1 MVRLARVAVAVLTV
15 TAPIAGCGDDSDS
28 SANARPTIRIAQN
41 AWSASKVDAA
51 LAAILLGEQLGFP
64 VEVADIDEN
73 AQWPAIAKGELHAC
87 LEVWPSGHRADI
99 QQYVTDQRSVEDG
112 GPLGPVGK
120 IGWYIPAYLLEAHP
134 DLATY
139 AGFKNPDNVAL
150 FRTAETGTKGRFLSA
165 DPSFVQYDEQIIC
178 NLGLDLAV
186 VFAGSED
193 AVLAQVDAAYHRQE
207 PILFYFWKPHSAHE
221 KYQLAEV
228 ALPPYSDACYAKAAA
243 GGIDCDYPND
253 VLFKIVW
260 SGLSQYAPD
269 AYQLFRNIHYSTEEQ
284 TALIA
289 IVDLDGRTPRDA
301 ARTWIDSHQSVWRS
315 WIPPHG

>member
-1 MVRLARVAVAVLTV
+1 MAASI
-15 TAPIAGCGDDSDS
+15 TACGGDSGG
-28 SANARPTIRIAQN
+28 SANAKPTIRIAQN

-51 LAAILLGEQLGFP
+51 LAAILLAKQLGFP
-64 VEVADIDEN
+64 VEVTDIDEN
-73 AQWPAIAKGELHAC
+73 AQWPMIAKGELHAC

-99 QQYVTDQRSVEDG
+99 RQYVDDERSVEDG

-120 IGWYIPAYLLEAHP
+120 IGWYIPAYLLDTHP
-134 DLATY
+134 ELATY

-150 FRTAETGTKGRFLSA
+150 FRTPETGTKGRFLSA
-165 DPSFVQYDEQIIC
+165 DPSFVQYDEQVIR
-178 NLGLDLAV
+178 NLGLDLTV
-186 VFAGSED
+186 VFAGSEE
-193 AVLAQVDAAYHRQE
+193 AVLAQVDAAYRRQE
-207 PILFYFWKPHSAHE
+207 PILFYFWKPHSSHQ

-228 ALPPYSDACYAKAAA
+228 ALPPYSDACYAKAST

-260 SGLSQYAPD
+260 SGLSRYAPD
-269 AYQLFRNIHYSTEEQ
+269 AYQLIRNIRYSTEEQ

-289 IVDLDGRTPRDA
+289 LVDLDGRTPHDA
-301 ARTWIDSHQSVWRS
+301 ARTWIDSHESVWRS